1 MGRELRP
8 SESLSAARQ
17 RGASWPRGLAALG
30 ATVTAVLISACGTGS
45 PAHFKNQPRPAVPV
59 DLSVYMDNNHISISP
74 AKVGAGPVILYITN
88 QASGAQT
95 LNIDNAH
102 GSAVAT
108 SGHINSG
115 TTAQISTSLRT
126 GTYRLA
132 GGAKIATARLKIGKP
147 RPNADNVLL
156 QP

>member
-1 MGRELRP
+1 MVTEPRLPEFVSAVRP
-8 SESLSAARQ
+8 PGAPWSRALVAVAAMVALS
-17 RGASWPRGLAALG
+17 G
-30 ATVTAVLISACGTGS
+30 CGTGS
-45 PAHFKNQPRPAVPV
+45 PAHFENRPRPAVPV
-59 DLSVYMDNNHISISP
+59 DLSVYMDNHHISISP
-74 AKVGAGPVILYITN
+74 TKVGAGPVILYVTN
-88 QASGAQT
+88 QATGAQT
-95 LNIDNAH
+95 LNIENAH

-126 GTYRLA
+126 GTYKLA
-132 GGAKIATARLKIGKP
+132 GSARIATARLKIGKP